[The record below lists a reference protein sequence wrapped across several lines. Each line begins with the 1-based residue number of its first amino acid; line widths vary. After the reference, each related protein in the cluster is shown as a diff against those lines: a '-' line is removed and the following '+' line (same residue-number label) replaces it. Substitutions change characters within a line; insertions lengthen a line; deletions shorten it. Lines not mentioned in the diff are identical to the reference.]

1 MSVNKL
7 VLKDVSYSYER
18 FEALKSISFD
28 VKENQIIGLIGRN
41 GSGKT
46 TLLKVLANQ
55 LLNGKGE
62 IRIDNTTFSES
73 KKLQKQVCLAR
84 ETLGKTFEQSEI
96 MKIKDI
102 FTFAELLFENWDTE
116 FANRL
121 IKRFKLDT
129 KKKYNKTS
137 KGMKTTVGII
147 IGLASRAEITL
158 FDEPYVG
165 LDPVAREIFYA
176 ELQKDYN
183 TNPRTIIIS
192 SHLINE
198 LEGIFEK
205 VIIIDEGKIIINEET
220 EKLQERYY
228 LLQGRKNDIEKF
240 LHEFKVMNI
249 ESIGSLASYSVEG
262 YINDDKERLLKA
274 ENIEVSKISLQ
285 KLLYHLTNGGETHEE

>member
-1 MSVNKL
+1 MPIKL
-7 VLKDVSYSYER
+7 SLKGVGYSYEK
-18 FEALKSISFD
+18 FEALRSVSFD
-28 VKENQIIGLIGRN
+28 IDENQIIGLIGRN

-46 TLLKVLANQ
+46 TLLKVISNQ
-55 LLNGKGE
+55 LKVKNGEVK
-62 IRIDNTTFSES
+62 IDNLSFSDS
-73 KKLQKQVCLAR
+73 DSLQKQICLAR

-102 FTFAELLFENWDTE
+102 FKIADLLYKNWDNAFAE
-116 FANRL
+116 RL
-121 IKRFKLDT
+121 IKRYKLDT
-129 KKKYNKTS
+129 KKKYNKLS

-183 TNPRTIIIS
+183 ENPRTIIIS

-205 VIIIDEGKIIINEET
+205 VIIIDEGKILINDET
-220 EKLQERYY
+220 EKIQERYY
-228 LLQGRKNDIEKF
+228 LLQGRKKIIEKH
-240 LHEFKVMNI
+240 LPDLKVLNI
-249 ESIGSLASYSVEG
+249 ETIGSLASYSVEG
-262 YINDDKERLLKA
+262 YISEEKIRAMKA
-274 ENIEVSKISLQ
+274 EEIEISKISLQ
-285 KLLYHLTNGGETHEE
+285 KLLYYLTNGGETYEQ

>member
-1 MSVNKL
+1 MPIKL
-7 VLKDVSYSYER
+7 SLKGVGYSYEK
-18 FEALKSISFD
+18 FEALRSVSFD
-28 VKENQIIGLIGRN
+28 IDENQIIGLIGRN

-46 TLLKVLANQ
+46 TLLKVISNQ
-55 LLNGKGE
+55 LKVKNGEVK
-62 IRIDNTTFSES
+62 IDNLSFSDS
-73 KKLQKQVCLAR
+73 DSLQNQICLAR

-102 FTFAELLFENWDTE
+102 FKIAGLLYKNWDNAFAE
-116 FANRL
+116 RL
-121 IKRFKLDT
+121 IKRYKLDT
-129 KKKYNKTS
+129 KKKYNKLS

-183 TNPRTIIIS
+183 ENPRTIIIS

-205 VIIIDEGKIIINEET
+205 VIIIDEGKILINDET
-220 EKLQERYY
+220 EKIQERYY
-228 LLQGRKNDIEKF
+228 LLQGRKKIIEKH
-240 LHEFKVMNI
+240 LPDLKVLNI
-249 ESIGSLASYSVEG
+249 ETIGSLASYSVEG
-262 YINDDKERLLKA
+262 YISEEKIRAMKA
-274 ENIEVSKISLQ
+274 EEIEISKISLQ
-285 KLLYHLTNGGETHEE
+285 KLLYYLTNGGETYEQ